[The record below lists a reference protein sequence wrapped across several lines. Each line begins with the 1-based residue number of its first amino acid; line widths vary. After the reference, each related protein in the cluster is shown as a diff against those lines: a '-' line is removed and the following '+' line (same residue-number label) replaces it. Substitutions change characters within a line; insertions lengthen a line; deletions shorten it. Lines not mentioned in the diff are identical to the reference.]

1 MTQQNVGSKRTAS
14 STGGTIA
21 AKSHETAEQM
31 KEAVVDQV
39 NQVRDKAQSA
49 KDHTSDRIRGVATQ
63 LRGVGDTLREED
75 PLVAGLADRASD
87 GVENLA
93 RYVSSATP
101 QSFVR
106 DTENLARRQPA
117 LFFGGA
123 FLLGLAAGRFLKSS
137 APAGSYSSGSRGYG
151 SDADVSAG
159 NRERRPSGFFPS
171 DQSQGSETQG
181 SDRSTRSNYRFQ
193 ENYDATFGREST
205 GLGNTKAADLEAGV
219 KSEFGSPAVPRRTGD
234 GTSSASQSSGKGNLP

>member
-14 STGGTIA
+14 STAGTIA
-21 AKSHETAEQM
+21 AKSQETAEQM

-49 KDHTSDRIRGVATQ
+49 KEHTTTRIHGVATQ
-63 LRGVGDTLREED
+63 LRGVGDTLRQDD

-87 GVENLA
+87 GVERLA
-93 RYVSSATP
+93 RYVGSATP

-106 DTENLARRQPA
+106 DTENIARRQPA

-137 APAGSYSSGSRGYG
+137 APVGSHSSGSSSWRGSG
-151 SDADVSAG
+151 SDEDDG
-159 NRERRPSGFFPS
+159 FYENRERRPSGFFPNNES
-171 DQSQGSETQG
+171 PAA
-181 SDRSTRSNYRFQ
+181 DRNTRSNHRFQ
-193 ENYDATFGREST
+193 ENYDAAFGRDST
-205 GLGNTKAADLEAGV
+205 GAGASSVPQTSGSQTSGRGN
-219 KSEFGSPAVPRRTGD
+219 SP
-234 GTSSASQSSGKGNLP
+234 